1 MSEKSLTELE
11 WKKFSKGRNLK
22 DAAFVKALAELE
34 KAEKAK
40 DFEAQLK
47 ALDEIEKQA
56 DVLRKANKAEK
67 EVTSYLDDVDKGV
80 SKDRKLAEFE
90 ARKAKKAAEEA
101 AESGDE
107 DETPELLTTK
117 MIPLMRQV
125 RKGDTMQVLIAMAGK
140 DTCVF
145 VSRKPIGPPRR
156 KLLTTYLGTTAGVKF
171 VPGEVI
177 WEENA
182 NTFVMRTQ
190 AAGLAKKVKAALLAQ
205 TEQRYKVRV
214 RGEDPNDIDDDG
226 EATEQAELGDESK
239 ESSSEE
245 GGSATQTQVAPEL
258 AQAAGPAAKS
268 GEPARDRAAE
278 FELALGEWKT
288 ARTAAIGVLKALAK
302 EAAEL
307 RDPESAQAI
316 IEVQAVV
323 KQLSAEPRS
332 AQQVL
337 EPTRW
342 VQDDDVVIDVCN
354 LEQDIR
360 TPLLRALAALQKSVA
375 DA

>member
-1 MSEKSLTELE
+1 
-11 WKKFSKGRNLK
+11 
-22 DAAFVKALAELE
+22 
-34 KAEKAK
+34 
-40 DFEAQLK
+40 
-47 ALDEIEKQA
+47 
-56 DVLRKANKAEK
+56 
-67 EVTSYLDDVDKGV
+67 
-80 SKDRKLAEFE
+80 
-90 ARKAKKAAEEA
+90 
-101 AESGDE
+101 
-107 DETPELLTTK
+107 
-117 MIPLMRQV
+117 
-125 RKGDTMQVLIAMAGK
+125 MQVLIAMAGK

-226 EATEQAELGDESK
+226 EPAELDGESMA
-239 ESSSEE
+239 SSSQE
-245 GGSATQTQVAPEL
+245 GGGAGQKPVAPEVFK
-258 AQAAGPAAKS
+258 PA
-268 GEPARDRAAE
+268 EPDNERAAE

-316 IEVQAVV
+316 IEVQAVI

-332 AQQVL
+332 AQQVQEL
-337 EPTRW
+337 TRW
-342 VQDDDVVIDVCN
+342 VQDDEVVIDVCN